1 MKVEKLKE
9 IIKEATREVIH
20 EELKEILLEAVKG
33 RSSTPITEN
42 RITAQPSEGVKN
54 NLRSSYL
61 DILGETAQTMTTNN
75 LQGTFRPQPGIDSA
89 NGTLPPGQ
97 VSLDQIGAFIK

>member
-1 MKVEKLKE
+1 MKVEKLKD

-20 EELKEILLEAVKG
+20 EELKEILLEAVKN

-42 RITAQPSEGVKN
+42 RITPPPSDEVRN
-54 NLRSSYL
+54 NLRGSYK
-61 DILGETAQTMTTNN
+61 DILGETAHTMTTNN
-75 LQGTFRPQPGIDSA
+75 LQGSFRPQPGMDSA

>member
-1 MKVEKLKE
+1 MKVERLKE

-33 RSSTPITEN
+33 KSSTPIVEN
-42 RITAQPSEGVKN
+42 VTVTPQQQSVKN
-54 NLRSSYL
+54 SLRTSYK

-75 LQGTFRPQPGIDSA
+75 LQGNFTPNPGMDPA
-89 NGTLPPGQ
+89 NGALPSGQ
-97 VSLDQIGAFIK
+97 VSLDQIGSLLK

>member
-1 MKVEKLKE
+1 MKVERLKN
-9 IIKEATREVIH
+9 IIKEATR

-33 RSSTPITEN
+33 RSSNPITESKTSLPQQEAVRN
-42 RITAQPSEGVKN
+42 SMRT
-54 NLRSSYL
+54 SYK
-61 DILGETAQTMTTNN
+61 DILGETSQTMTTNSLRGN
-75 LQGTFRPQPGIDSA
+75 FTPQPGMDSA

>member
-1 MKVEKLKE
+1 MKVERLKN

-20 EELKEILLEAVKG
+20 EELKEILLEAVKS
-33 RSSTPITEN
+33 RSSTPIVEN
-42 RITAQPSEGVKN
+42 KISSGQQENVRNG
-54 NLRSSYL
+54 LRSSYK

-75 LQGTFRPQPGIDSA
+75 LQGNFTPQPGVDSA

>member
-75 LQGTFRPQPGIDSA
+75 FQGTFRPQPGIDSA
-89 NGTLPPGQ
+89 NGALPPGQ